1 MRLIDADAMNKEL
14 FFRQAGGKDSFI
26 TVEKA
31 FEMVEL
37 QPTIKMSKKV
47 IVEVEVEEDADIGLI
62 QKGIEIALNSLNVQH
77 NITSTK
83 EYKRTVF
90 EYCKEEQKNG

>member
-14 FFRQAGGKDSFI
+14 FLRQVGGGFI

-31 FEMVEL
+31 FEMIEL
-37 QPTIKMSKKV
+37 QPTIKLSKKV
-47 IVEVEVEEDADIGLI
+47 IVEVEVEEDADIELI
-62 QKGIEIALNSLNVQH
+62 QKGIEIALNSLNVKH
-77 NITSTK
+77 NFISTK

-90 EYCKEEQKNG
+90 EYCRGAEQ